1 MKKLTA
7 IFILCMLMLP
17 SAYGITTTDQHGN
30 EYVGSVKYFFFGPFH
45 GQGTYTFGEGEFE
58 GDEYV
63 GEYKD
68 DKFHGQGTYTYS
80 SGNKYVGAYKDDKFH
95 GQGTYTYS
103 SGNKYVGEF
112 KDGKRN
118 GQGTY
123 TWPDGRKYVGEFKD
137 GKSDGQG
144 TFTKADGAKYVG
156 EWKGSDPWNGTEY
169 DKDGSVTAIY
179 SEGVRKNR

>member
-1 MKKLTA
+1 MKR
-7 IFILCMLMLP
+7 ILISLC
-17 SAYGITTTDQHGN
+17 I
-30 EYVGSVKYFFFGPFH
+30 PFLVCVFAFNSYADEATIGYWGGTYTGELSNGVPH
-45 GQGTYTFGEGEFE
+45 GQGTWTHPSGAA
-58 GDEYV
+58 YV
-63 GEYKD
+63 GEWKN
-68 DKFHGQGTYTYS
+68 DKRNGQGTFTKAD
-80 SGNKYVGAYKDDKFH
+80 GG
-95 GQGTYTYS
+95 
-103 SGNKYVGEF
+103 KYVGEF

-144 TFTKADGAKYVG
+144 TFTKADGGKYVG

>member
-63 GEYKD
+63 GEFKD
-68 DKFHGQGTYTYS
+68 DKFHGQGTFI
-80 SGNKYVGAYKDDKFH
+80 KADGA
-95 GQGTYTYS
+95 
-103 SGNKYVGEF
+103 KYVGEF
-112 KDGKRN
+112 KDGKKHGQGTFTYADGEKYVGGYKDN
-118 GQGTY
+118 EPHGQGTY
-123 TWPDGRKYVGEFKD
+123 TW
-137 GKSDGQG
+137 
-144 TFTKADGAKYVG
+144 ADGSKYVG
-156 EWKGSDPWNGTEY
+156 EWQ
-169 DKDGSVTAIY
+169 DGIFL
-179 SEGVRKNR
+179 K